1 MRKINDIFKNVPFV
15 DSQVVTSV
23 PREHMHVNIDVY
35 AE

>member
-1 MRKINDIFKNVPFV
+1 MRKINGIFKNVPFV

-23 PREHMHVNIDVY
+23 PREHTHVNIDVY